1 MCTIYTYLKLVFWLN
16 PHYPFELVSS
26 ILFSKQIIERYNVVV
41 SLHRKLRQIFLSAIY
56 VIADFPSEA
65 SMMIAPIVILERN
78 SLMDARLLRS
88 SFDLIA
94 PEKDQFAEA
103 FYQRLFEKYPQTRPF
118 FANTDMSMQARAL
131 AATLA
136 LVVTGVE
143 KGDDLTPTLQTL
155 GARHKTYGVLPEH
168 YPIVGEVLIETFQN
182 KLGSQWT
189 PDFQNAWIQAFSTI
203 AQVMSAEST
212 KSAVV

>member
-136 LVVTGVE
+136 LVVAGVE
-143 KGDDLTPTLQTL
+143 KGDDLTPTLQSL
-155 GARHKTYGVLPEH
+155 GARHRTYGVQPEH
-168 YPIVGEVLIETFQN
+168 
-182 KLGSQWT
+182 
-189 PDFQNAWIQAFSTI
+189 
-203 AQVMSAEST
+203 
-212 KSAVV
+212 